1 MKSYLYAI
9 CFQISNNHGR
19 KFLPLFPGKHYNDQL
34 NHILNVIGSPS
45 LEDVEFI
52 SNRRLKTL
60 LLSMPFKQKINWQRK
75 FPNASDHVLDLLEKL
90 LKLNPNNR
98 ITSQEGLGHLFV
110 EKYADPDDEPISS
123 TPLTNE
129 FKKNDR
135 LTQDEMRRLIFEES
149 QK

>member
-60 LLSMPFKQKINWQRK
+60 LLSMPFKQKIDWQRK
-75 FPNASDHVLDLLEKL
+75 FPNASQDVLDLLEKL

-98 ITSQEGLGHLFV
+98 ITSQEGLEHLFV
-110 EKYADPDDEPISS
+110 EKYSDPDDEPVSS
-123 TPLTNE
+123 LPLTNE
-129 FKKNDR
+129 FRKSDR

>member
-52 SNRRLKTL
+52 TNRRLKTL

-98 ITSQEGLGHLFV
+98 ITSQEGLEHLFV
-110 EKYADPDDEPISS
+110 EKYSDPDDEPVSS
-123 TPLTNE
+123 LPLTNE
-129 FKKNDR
+129 FRKSDR